1 MKKKKN
7 LPEEPSGGA
16 RRRELPGLGTEAYA
30 NCSRSLQLQAMMI
43 HHQNINIVEE
53 EEGKRESAVLRKEDR
68 V

>member
-1 MKKKKN
+1 MKKKN
-7 LPEEPSGGA
+7 LPEEPSGA
-16 RRRELPGLGTEAYA
+16 RRRELPGLGMEAYA

-43 HHQNINIVEE
+43 HHQNIIIVEE